1 MARRLRSVELDF
13 AGSAPVRLVFT
24 ARVSAGPVA
33 VYRALAEDVSA
44 MPAWFSA
51 VTAARPLSG
60 VDGGAGRE
68 VRLRGGVFFRE
79 TILAAAPGE
88 RYAYR
93 VDETNTPGP
102 GALLEEWRL
111 VPSGSG
117 TLVRWTMASE
127 GPVVF
132 RRVMRAARPGIG
144 QSFKGAMRKLDR
156 RLAATATA

>member
-24 ARVSAGPVA
+24 ARVSAGPGA

-51 VTAARPLSG
+51 VTAARSL
-60 VDGGAGRE
+60 DGGAGRE

-79 TILAAAPGE
+79 TILAADPGE

-127 GPVVF
+127 GPTGF
-132 RRVMRAARPGIG
+132 RRVMRAARPGVG
-144 QSFKGAMRKLDR
+144 QSFKRAMRKLDR